1 MLRSF
6 VTFYG
11 WEPALWFG
19 VSVAVFFGM
28 LAYLGLYAAGRG
40 QKVETVIDWVS
51 TIATIV
57 ALVWIIMKS

>member
-19 VSVAVFFGM
+19 VSVVAFFSA
-28 LAYLGLYAAGRG
+28 LVCLGLYAAGKG
-40 QKVETVIDWVS
+40 
-51 TIATIV
+51 
-57 ALVWIIMKS
+57 